1 MKYYRCKKS
10 FPVGG
15 FDEYGKWTG
24 ESMKVAKNSEWVVE
38 EGYRIIEDDI
48 RLSSLIDNTS
58 ICIEITEETL
68 RDYFSPMKK

>member
-10 FPVGG
+10 FPVGR
-15 FDEYGKWTG
+15 FDEHGKWTG
-24 ESMKVAKNSEWVVE
+24 ESMEVAKDSEWVDE
-38 EGYRIIEDDI
+38 EDGYRVIEDDI

-68 RDYFSPMKK
+68 RDYFSPM